1 MKKKK
6 LLILVNYL
14 SFFLSHRVE
23 IAEAALQEGFEVF
36 IGYGELRGADP
47 KLLQQMGFKLNL
59 IPMHPGSINFFKD
72 LKTLYHIWKY
82 FNKVQPDI
90 VHLVTVK
97 PYLYGGIIS
106 RLLGVKNLVTAV
118 SGLGTLFIDENIKTK
133 FIRSILYPLYKYA
146 FNHKNQ
152 KIIVQ
157 NKDDLNTLVSWGV
170 LKSSNVKLI
179 KGSGVR
185 LQNFIDLEEP
195 SGIITVTFA
204 GRLLKDKGVY
214 EFITAAKILKKRG
227 INARFFLAGDLD
239 KNNPSGIKNH
249 DLLKIKKENYVEF
262 IGYQKNIS
270 SLYKKSHIV
279 CLPSYR
285 EGLPKTLIE
294 ASAAGR
300 AIVTTDVPGCRDA
313 IIPNTTGILVP
324 PKDSSKLADAIQW
337 LINNPQKRISM
348 GKAGRKHAEKE
359 FPLEMIVKKHI
370 EIYNDLISNKNNFSI

>member
-1 MKKKK
+1 MKKK

-14 SFFLSHRVE
+14 SFFLSHRLE
-23 IAEAALQEGFEVF
+23 IAEAALQDGFEVF

-47 KLLQQMGFKLNL
+47 KLLKQMGFKLNL
-59 IPMHPGSINFFKD
+59 VPIHPGSINFFKD

-90 VHLVTVK
+90 VHLVTIK

-118 SGLGTLFIDENIKTK
+118 SGLGTLFIDKNIKTK

-185 LQNFIDLEEP
+185 LQNFVDLEEP

-214 EFITAAKILKKRG
+214 EFIKAAKILKKRG
-227 INARFFLAGDLD
+227 INARFFLLEIWT
-239 KNNPSGIKNH
+239 KTIH
-249 DLLKIKKENYVEF
+249 QELKI
-262 IGYQKNIS
+262 
-270 SLYKKSHIV
+270 
-279 CLPSYR
+279 
-285 EGLPKTLIE
+285 
-294 ASAAGR
+294 
-300 AIVTTDVPGCRDA
+300 
-313 IIPNTTGILVP
+313 
-324 PKDSSKLADAIQW
+324 
-337 LINNPQKRISM
+337 
-348 GKAGRKHAEKE
+348 
-359 FPLEMIVKKHI
+359 MI
-370 EIYNDLISNKNNFSI
+370 Y